1 MTAGPPPGQY
11 PRPPV
16 PPSGGGSSAL
26 KWILGICAA
35 LAMLMLGC
43 AGLIAVGSN
52 VQTPTTES
60 ETPENEGSSK
70 ERRRRTRAASKTYR
84 FSGNGIKDLGDIR
97 LGRDST
103 IRWTHE
109 TGPYGGIFAI
119 TDNSFGVT
127 VSSQDTSGTSQIDA
141 GRYENVN
148 VNATGDWTLRI
159 TPNE

>member
-1 MTAGPPPGQY
+1 MTAGPPPGQH

-84 FSGNGIKDLGDIR
+84 FSGNGGKTLGTLRI
-97 LGRDST
+97 GRAST
-103 IRWTHE
+103 LRWTND
-109 TGPYGGIFAI
+109 GGVFTVQDQAFGL
-119 TDNSFGVT
+119 TVNSQG
-127 VSSQDTSGTSQIDA
+127 SSGTSQVSA
-141 GRYENVN
+141 GTYSDVS
-148 VNATGDWTLRI
+148 VNAVGNWTIRI